1 MSWDLLTIGLTTLD
15 VVAVPVNALTHT
27 ERAILVEQIA
37 CLPAGT
43 AAGAALVSATLG
55 LSVAHV
61 GAVGD
66 DHTGDY
72 IRVGLERAGVDTR
85 HLMRLAGQRSSTTLL
100 AVESSGTRS
109 SYHALG
115 AAGAL
120 AISPDVVEAARA
132 ARFVHYGAVG
142 GQGTDGG
149 PGADLLRNARAA
161 GAVVTCDLISPR
173 PGAREEIVR
182 LMPHVDVFMPSAAE
196 ARALSG
202 EDNLAAAAGVFLD
215 QGARACIIKNGP
227 EGAYVATAERRTV
240 VPAHDIQAVDTTSCG
255 DSFCAGFIA
264 ATAKGAELVE
274 AVRFA
279 AATAALV
286 AQGAGTLGHLIDH
299 AATLKAMK
307 EMPVRQLSDAAI
319 GA

>member
-15 VVAVPVNALTHT
+15 VVAVPVNELTHT
-27 ERAILVEQIA
+27 ERAILVERIA

-43 AAGAALVSATLG
+43 AAGAALVAGTLG
-55 LSVAHV
+55 LSVTHV
-61 GAVGD
+61 GAIGD
-66 DHTGDY
+66 DDTGAY
-72 IRVGLERAGVDTR
+72 IRLGLERAGVDTR
-85 HLMRLAGQRSSTTLL
+85 HLTSLAGQRSSTTLL
-100 AVESSGTRS
+100 TVEANGTRS

-120 AISPDVVEAARA
+120 TITPDVVAAA
-132 ARFVHYGAVG
+132 KTARFVHYGAVG
-142 GQGTDGG
+142 GQATDGG
-149 PGADLLRNARAA
+149 AGADLLRAARAA

-173 PGAREEIVR
+173 ASAREEIAR
-182 LMPHVDVFMPSAAE
+182 LLPHVDVFMPSAAE
-196 ARALSG
+196 ALALSG
-202 EDNLAAAAGVFLD
+202 EATLSDAASAFLG

-227 EGAYVATAERRTV
+227 HGAYVATGDVRTT

-255 DSFCAGFIA
+255 DSFCAGFIT
-264 ATAKGAELVE
+264 ATARGAEVVE

-286 AQGAGTLGHLIDH
+286 AQGAGTLGRLTDYQ
-299 AATLKAMK
+299 ATLKAMD
-307 EMPVRQLSDAAI
+307 EMPLRPVEAPV

>member
-27 ERAILVEQIA
+27 ERAILVERIA

-43 AAGAALVSATLG
+43 AAGAALVAGTLG
-55 LSVAHV
+55 LSVTHV

-66 DHTGDY
+66 DHTGAY
-72 IRVGLERAGVDTR
+72 IRLGLERSGVDTR
-85 HLMRLAGQRSSTTLL
+85 HLATLPGQRSSTTLL
-100 AVESSGTRS
+100 AVESTGTRS

-120 AISPDVVEAARA
+120 AISAEVVATART

-149 PGADLLRNARAA
+149 PGAELLRAAREA

-173 PGAREEIVR
+173 PGAGEEIAR
-182 LMPHVDVFMPSAAE
+182 LLPHVDWFMPSAAE
-196 ARALSG
+196 ALALSG
-202 EDNLAAAAGVFLD
+202 EQTLATAADVFLG
-215 QGARACIIKNGP
+215 QGASGCIIKNGP
-227 EGAYVATAERRTV
+227 HGAYVAAGDLRTTL
-240 VPAHDIQAVDTTSCG
+240 PAHNIQAVDTTSCG
-255 DSFCAGFIA
+255 DSFCAGFITA
-264 ATAKGAELVE
+264 LAKGAEPVE

-286 AQGAGTLGHLIDH
+286 AQGAGTLGVLTDY
-299 AATLKAMK
+299 AATLASMNAMPLAHLPQV
-307 EMPVRQLSDAAI
+307 EIDA
-319 GA
+319 